1 MKVLHTSDWHL
12 GAMLHNEDRKEEH
25 RQFLSW
31 LLETIKAE
39 CIDVIIVAGDIF
51 DVYAPS
57 AAAQKLYYDFLA
69 GIIKTGNEPEV
80 FIIAGNHDSPHF
92 LGAPSDILS
101 KLKIHVIYAV
111 VTEKSEN
118 LVFRINDDSGRAALT
133 VCAIPFLREKDLK
146 ITAEALRPDAAM
158 PGAGPSKLNAPGPDA
173 PSLDG
178 SDSLSTL
185 YNRAA
190 AAFYHRV
197 YNIAKTKNTPVLM
210 TGHFYL
216 DGSQKSDDYSERTRE
231 VGNLQ
236 GLPAGLLP
244 DADYYALG
252 HLHRSQAINNK
263 EHIRYSGSPL
273 PMSFGEAADTKYVVI
288 ATFDP
293 ASVETKPVIQLK
305 EIPVWQE
312 LRQISGSPEEILKE
326 FRQVKTSGKKVW
338 IEIQVTEYS
347 GNLYDFWNALERETV
362 FAAPVELPLTGTE
375 LPVDPPYKILVRQD
389 MRAQRNT
396 DDWRDSDDSGDLSS
410 LDPAAVF
417 QKFMRE
423 QNISA
428 EHAEAFMKMFNELYN
443 DVVVN
448 ENGEMDI

>member
-12 GAMLHNEDRKEEH
+12 GAMLHNEDRKEEQ

-31 LLETIKAE
+31 LLETMEAE
-39 CIDVIIVAGDIF
+39 CIDVLIVSGDIF

-69 GIIKTGNEPEV
+69 GIIKAGHEPEV
-80 FIIAGNHDSPHF
+80 FIIAGNHDSQHF

-101 KLKIHVIYAV
+101 KLKIHVVSAAD
-111 VTEKSEN
+111 TEKLEN
-118 LVFRINDDSGRAALT
+118 LIFEINDDSGRAALT

-146 ITAEALRPDAAM
+146 IGGAA
-158 PGAGPSKLNAPGPDA
+158 PRSEGE
-173 PSLDG
+173 
-178 SDSLSTL
+178 DSLSAQ

-197 YNIAKTKNTPVLM
+197 YDIAKTKNTPVLM

-231 VGNLQ
+231 VGNLH

-252 HLHRSQAINNK
+252 HLHRSQTINGK
-263 EHIRYSGSPL
+263 KHIRYSGSPL
-273 PMSFGEAADTKYVVI
+273 PMSFGEAGDTKSVVI
-288 ATFDP
+288 AVFDP
-293 ASVETKPVIQLK
+293 ASAETKPVIQLK

-312 LRQISGSPEEILKE
+312 LRQISGSPEDILKE
-326 FRQVKTSGKKVW
+326 FRRVKASGKKVW

-347 GNLYDFWNALERETV
+347 GNLYDFWNVLERETV
-362 FAAPVELPLTGTE
+362 FAVPIELPLEGTE
-375 LPVDPPYKILVRQD
+375 FQIDPPYKILVRQD

-423 QNISA
+423 QKITA
-428 EHAEAFMKMFNELYN
+428 EDAEVFMKMFNELYN

-448 ENGEMDI
+448 ENGEMDT

>member
-31 LLETIKAE
+31 LLKTIRDEA
-39 CIDVIIVAGDIF
+39 IDVLVVSGDIF

-57 AAAQKLYYDFLA
+57 TAAQKLYYDFLA

-80 FIIAGNHDSPHF
+80 FIIAGNHDSQHF

-101 KLKIHVIYAV
+101 KLKIHVVSAAD
-111 VTEKSEN
+111 TEKCEN
-118 LVFRINDDSGRAALT
+118 LIFEIPDGFGRAALT

-146 ITAEALRPDAAM
+146 TS
-158 PGAGPSKLNAPGPDA
+158 GAPGQGGP
-173 PSLDG
+173 
-178 SDSLSTL
+178 DSLSAQ

-190 AAFYHRV
+190 AAFYHKV
-197 YNIAKTKNTPVLM
+197 YDIAKTKNTPVLM

-216 DGSQKSDDYSERTRE
+216 DGSKKSDDYSERTRE

-263 EHIRYSGSPL
+263 NHIRYSGSPL
-273 PMSFGEAADTKYVVI
+273 PMSFGEAGDTKYVVI
-288 ATFDP
+288 AVFDTVS
-293 ASVETKPVIQLK
+293 AGAKPVIQLK

-312 LRQISGSPEEILKE
+312 LRQISGSPDAILEE
-326 FRQVKTSGKKVW
+326 FRRVKAGGKKVW
-338 IEIQVTEYS
+338 IEIQVTECD
-347 GNLYDFWNALERETV
+347 GDLYDFWNALEREAV
-362 FAAPVELPLTGTE
+362 FAAPMELPLLEAAE
-375 LPVDPPYKILVRQD
+375 LPPDSPYKILVKQD
-389 MRAQRNT
+389 MRAVANT
-396 DDWRDSDDSGDLSS
+396 GDWRISDGSGDLSS
-410 LDPAAVF
+410 LDPVEVF
-417 QKFMRE
+417 WKFMLE
-423 QNISA
+423 QKITA
-428 EHAEAFMKMFNELYN
+428 EHAEVFMKMFKELYN
-443 DVVVN
+443 DVIVN
-448 ENGEMDI
+448 ENGVVDA